1 MSVDWMSKKLRDSYD
16 NGFDNTHGSKEIF
29 GTWPTYEE
37 DINEGRW
44 LAPVKTAAYV
54 MHNFNPDVEVA
65 DIACGTG
72 LVGKLLRPAFY
83 DNVDGYDITVE
94 FLEVAKEFYRDT
106 AYNDIC
112 AEPLPKKYDVITA
125 SGCFAPGHMSA
136 KPSKNIADSLEKDG
150 VFVMTNP
157 SFKAFGH
164 ALLGRDYSYLEEG
177 GWNAQT
183 DLTMIYESDPYP
195 SLLHNGHQHYHRVRA
210 WKRSQDV

>member
-1 MSVDWMSKKLRDSYD
+1 MSDWMSKKLRDSYD
-16 NGFDNTHGSKEIF
+16 NGFDNTEGSKEIF

-112 AEPLPKKYDVITA
+112 AESLPKKYDVITA

-136 KPSKNIADSLEKDG
+136 KPSRNIADSLKEDG

-183 DLTMIYESDPYP
+183 DLTMIYESEPYP
-195 SLLHNGHQHYHRVRA
+195 SLQHNGHQHYHRIRA
-210 WKRSQDV
+210 WKRSIS

>member
-1 MSVDWMSKKLRDSYD
+1 MSDWMSKKLRASYD
-16 NGFDNTHGSKEIF
+16 NGFDNSDGQKEIF
-29 GTWPTYEE
+29 STWPTYEE
-37 DINEGRW
+37 DINKGRW

-112 AEPLPKKYDVITA
+112 AESLPKKYDVITA

-136 KPSKNIADSLEKDG
+136 KPSRNIADSLKEDG

-183 DLTMIYESDPYP
+183 DLTMIYESAPYP
-195 SLLHNGHQHYHRVRA
+195 SLQHNGHQHYHRIRA
-210 WKRSQDV
+210 WKRSIS

>member
-1 MSVDWMSKKLRDSYD
+1 MSDWMSKKLRDSYN
-16 NGFDNTHGSKEIF
+16 NGFDNTDGSKEIF
-29 GTWPTYEE
+29 GTWPTYDE
-37 DINEGRW
+37 DINEGKW
-44 LAPVKTAAYV
+44 LAPIKTAAYV
-54 MHNFNPDVEVA
+54 MHNFNPDVQVG

-72 LVGKLLRPAFY
+72 LVGKMLQPAFY
-83 DNVDGYDITVE
+83 ENVDGYDITVE
-94 FLEVAKEFYRDT
+94 FLEVAKEFYRDV

-112 AEPLPKKYDVITA
+112 AEPLPKKYNVITA

-136 KPSKNIADSLEKDG
+136 KPSKNIADSLEENG

-183 DLTMIYESDPYP
+183 DLTMIYESEPYP
-195 SLLHNGHQHYHRVRA
+195 SLLHNGHQHYHRIRA

>member
-1 MSVDWMSKKLRDSYD
+1 MSEHMSKKLRDSYA
-16 NGFDNTHGSKEIF
+16 NGFDNTTGSKEIF
-29 GTWPTYEE
+29 GTWTTYEE
-37 DINEGRW
+37 DINAGRW

-54 MHNFNPDVEVA
+54 MHNFNPDVEIG

-72 LVGKLLRPAFY
+72 LVAKHLRPAFY

-94 FLEVAKEFYRDT
+94 FLEKAKEFYRDT

-112 AEPLPKKYDVITA
+112 ADPLPKKYDVITA
-125 SGCFAPGHMSA
+125 SGCFAPGHLSA
-136 KPSKNIADSLEKDG
+136 KPSKNIANSLKENG

-157 SFKAFGH
+157 SFREFGH
-164 ALLGRDYSYLEEG
+164 AILGPNYSYIEEG

-195 SLLHNGHQHYHRVRA
+195 SLQHNGRQNYHRIRA
-210 WKRSQDV
+210 WKRTQDIG

>member
-1 MSVDWMSKKLRDSYD
+1 MSDWMSKKLRDSYD
-16 NGFDNTHGSKEIF
+16 NGFDNTEGSKEIF

-94 FLEVAKEFYRDT
+94 CLEVAKEFYRDT
-106 AYNDIC
+106 SYNDIC
-112 AEPLPKKYDVITA
+112 VDPLPKKYDVITA

-136 KPSKNIADSLEKDG
+136 KPSKNIADSLKEDG

-164 ALLGRDYSYLEEG
+164 ALLGSDYSYLEEG

-210 WKRSQDV
+210 WKRRKK

>member
-1 MSVDWMSKKLRDSYD
+1 MSENMSKKLRDSYA
-16 NGFDNTHGSKEIF
+16 NGFDNTDGSKEIF
-29 GTWPTYEE
+29 GTWTTYEE
-37 DINEGRW
+37 DINGGRW

-54 MHNFNPDVEVA
+54 MHNFNPDVEIG

-72 LVGKLLRPAFY
+72 LVAKHLRPAFY

-94 FLEVAKEFYRDT
+94 FLEKAKEFYRDT

-112 AEPLPKKYDVITA
+112 ADPLPKKYDVITA
-125 SGCFAPGHMSA
+125 SGCFAPGHLSA
-136 KPSKNIADSLEKDG
+136 KPSKNIANSLKENG

-157 SFKAFGH
+157 SFREFGH
-164 ALLGRDYSYLEEG
+164 AILGPNYSYIEEG

-195 SLLHNGHQHYHRVRA
+195 SLQHNGRQNYHRIRA
-210 WKRSQDV
+210 WKRTQDIG